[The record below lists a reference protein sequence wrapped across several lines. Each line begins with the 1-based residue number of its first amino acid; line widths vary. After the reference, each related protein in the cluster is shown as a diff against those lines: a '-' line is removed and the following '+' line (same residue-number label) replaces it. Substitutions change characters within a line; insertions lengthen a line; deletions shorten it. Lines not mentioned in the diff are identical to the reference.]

1 LVQTLS
7 LDGFRLCLA
16 PSSGDT
22 KQQALE
28 EVNMNHRWI
37 ALGACALCVGH
48 AARAADSAPPVNK
61 AALEFIGKGVQ
72 IYACAAI
79 ADGFGWRLKA
89 PEADLLDA
97 KGVLFGK
104 HFAGPSWQAKD
115 GSTVVGESMNATPSP
130 RADAIPWLVL
140 RAKSHSGPGVMEDVA
155 FIVRTATRGGLA
167 PKAGCDAAHVNAE
180 LRVRYS
186 ATYLFFRG

>member
-1 LVQTLS
+1 MT
-7 LDGFRLCLA
+7 
-16 PSSGDT
+16 
-22 KQQALE
+22 
-28 EVNMNHRWI
+28 NRWI
-37 ALGACALCVGH
+37 LLAAGALCFGH
-48 AARAADSAPPVNK
+48 VARAADSVPPVNK
-61 AALEFIGKGVQ
+61 TALEFTGKGVQ
-72 IYACAAI
+72 IYTCAAST
-79 ADGFGWRLKA
+79 DGFGWHLKA

-97 KGVLFGK
+97 KGGVVGK

-115 GSTVVGESMNATPSP
+115 GSTVVGEAINATPSP

-140 RAKSHSGPGVMEDVA
+140 RAKSHSGSGVMEDVA

-167 PKAGCDAAHVNAE
+167 PKAGCDASHVNAE